1 MRKIIIS
8 VLTIILIISISLRS
22 FGQPA
27 DIIVA
32 PGGLSSEYACSN
44 SHVLA
49 PTFINFTRLL
59 FSKQSNYDKILGS
72 FGYTFSDQNSSAV
85 GYSDSC
91 GYLIQRNT
99 AKSYIDKTGHN
110 KTAQTSLTIC
120 YAKND
125 GYLNSILYDMRSILL
140 NKKSPAVDDCGVQT
154 YYLNIKY
161 LNTTPSEV
169 IVKYS
174 KEKIIFL
181 LEE

>member
-1 MRKIIIS
+1 MRRIFIS
-8 VLTIILIISISLRS
+8 SLSIILIVLISYKS
-22 FGQPA
+22 FGQLA
-27 DIIVA
+27 DILV
-32 PGGLSSEYACSN
+32 PQGGFSSEYVCSN

-59 FSKQSNYDKILGS
+59 FSKQNSYDKIMGN
-72 FGYTFSDQNSSAV
+72 FGYTFSDQNSATA

-99 AKSYIDKTGHN
+99 AKAYTDKSGHS
-110 KTAQTSLTIC
+110 KIAQTSLTIC

-140 NKKSPAVDDCGVQT
+140 NKISPSVDDCGVQT

-161 LNTTPSEV
+161 LNTPTSKV
-169 IVKYS
+169 IVEYS

-181 LEE
+181 LE